1 MILRKGKVRIKKI
14 EGDFTCGGSVDV
26 PFRLNG
32 LTVGHNCF
40 EKDFN

>member
-1 MILRKGKVRIKKI
+1 MTVRKGKVRIKMI
-14 EGDFTCGGSVDV
+14 EGDPTYGGSVDV

-32 LTVGHNCF
+32 LTDGQNCF